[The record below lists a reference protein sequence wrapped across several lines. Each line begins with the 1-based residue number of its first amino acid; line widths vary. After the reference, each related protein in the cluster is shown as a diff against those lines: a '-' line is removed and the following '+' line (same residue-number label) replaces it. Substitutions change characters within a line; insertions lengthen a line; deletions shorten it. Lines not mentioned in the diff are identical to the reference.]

1 MNLIA
6 LSIGYIFLALAEILP
21 KFIKDKDKGSF
32 VAFCLAIVS
41 LIIFVVTLINIYR

>member
-6 LSIGYIFLALAEILP
+6 LSIGYIFLALADILP
-21 KFIKDKDKGSF
+21 RFIKSQEKGSF
-32 VAFCLAIVS
+32 VAFCFAIMS